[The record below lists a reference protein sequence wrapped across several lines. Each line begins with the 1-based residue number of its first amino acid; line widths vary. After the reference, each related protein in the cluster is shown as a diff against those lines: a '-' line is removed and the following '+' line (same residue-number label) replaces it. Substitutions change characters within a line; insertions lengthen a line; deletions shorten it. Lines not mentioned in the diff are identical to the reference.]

1 MSDERRGVDLQF
13 LLGLFIGG
21 LIGAFLIFFMGT
33 KEGKKTKKLLEQKGE
48 DTLDDIHDQIDAL
61 EQKGK
66 EIVEQ
71 GQEIKEQ
78 VIEQLEDKK
87 EELTER
93 ATEKLDTA
101 LAQVEKIQEEG
112 LSSTSDLRKRI
123 FKNVPSKKR

>member
-33 KEGKKTKKLLEQKGE
+33 KEGKKAKKLLEQKGE
-48 DTLDDIHDQIDAL
+48 DTLDDLHDQIDAL

-71 GQEIKEQ
+71 G
-78 VIEQLEDKK
+78 
-87 EELTER
+87 
-93 ATEKLDTA
+93 
-101 LAQVEKIQEEG
+101 
-112 LSSTSDLRKRI
+112 
-123 FKNVPSKKR
+123 